1 MATNSLIVKDGNGTL
16 SSLSTFSGSYGLIPE
31 HAITGT
37 VNVTA
42 SAASPVYVT
51 GTVQVGQPINVDVV
65 VGDLITV
72 TSSMANP
79 VYVSGNVEVA
89 DTYTNNGVTALY
101 VRVTASS
108 EDLIKV
114 STDVDKYAYPG
125 GTLGAFVT
133 RITASDGDP
142 VHVTSSNIYPV
153 NVSSSED
160 RPVFVVS
167 SEGKPVYVSSS
178 AGNWVQV
185 TASHT
190 SPTAVTSNESR
201 PVFVVNNVG
210 NSVFVTSSDSTP
222 VITKAKLA
230 SSVTRNKFASGGG
243 SPQIDWASTGSS
255 NVSGTFILAD
265 SSSAR
270 VGLLFANN
278 TSRDLYVA
286 IGNGSYST
294 TNGFLLN
301 GTGSAPVDYSFILY
315 PSGTY
320 SADPSFA
327 NAKHSGFFVSASNID
342 VTVTVVTTE

>member
-1 MATNSLIVKDGNGTL
+1 MALTIKDGAGSTTSLKTTLTGSDHMPHHIVQAVSGTV
-16 SSLSTFSGSYGLIPE
+16 
-31 HAITGT
+31 AITS
-37 VNVTA
+37 
-42 SAASPVYVT
+42 SAANPAFIT
-51 GTVQVGQPINVDVV
+51 G
-65 VGDLITV
+65 
-72 TSSMANP
+72 S
-79 VYVSGNVEVA
+79 VSVA
-89 DTYTNNGVTALY
+89 TTYTNNSVTALY
-101 VRVTASS
+101 VRVTASA
-108 EDLIKV
+108 EDYVKV
-114 STDVDKYAYPG
+114 ATDVDKYAYPG
-125 GTLGAFVT
+125 GTLGALVT
-133 RITASDGDP
+133 KITASSGDP
-142 VHVTSSNIYPV
+142 VYVTSSNIYPV
-153 NVSSSED
+153 YVSSSED

-167 SEGKPVYVSSS
+167 NAGKPVYVSSS

-185 TASHT
+185 TASH
-190 SPTAVTSNESR
+190 SFPVAVSSNESK

-230 SSVTRNKFASGGG
+230 SSVTRNKFTNGGG

-255 NVSGTFILAD
+255 NISGTFILAD

-294 TNGFLLN
+294 TNGFLLS
-301 GTGSAPVDYSFILY
+301 GTGSAPNDYSFILY